1 MPKYVCAA
9 KGLAAKASR
18 PSSTTA
24 KKQLIK
30 LKARKKPKEEL
41 ILKYAPLIKYIAN
54 RIAARLP
61 LHIDIQDLINS
72 GVLGLMDAIEKFDPD
87 KGVKF
92 ETYAEYRIKGAILDS
107 LRAMDWVPRSVR
119 KVATL
124 LENTYADLE
133 KKLGRPATDEEMA
146 EAMEVGVEKFHQLIN
161 RVRHISMVSLERDPK
176 NSTTKLS
183 LLDRLMDEGT
193 ATPCQTLDND
203 ELRTVISQHIGRLP
217 EKERIVISCYYYDDM
232 TMKEIGKKLS
242 LTESRV
248 SQIHTKAV
256 LRLRGKLRKFYFS

>member
-1 MPKYVCAA
+1 MPK
-9 KGLAAKASR
+9 L
-18 PSSTTA
+18 SSVAEVRTVA
-24 KKQLIK
+24 RQIKKRVTKQ
-30 LKARKKPKEEL
+30 KEDI

-54 RIAARLP
+54 RIASRLP
-61 LHIDIQDLINS
+61 MYIDIQDMINS

-133 KKLGRPATDEEMA
+133 KRHGRPATDEEVA
-146 EAMEVGVEKFHQLIN
+146 SAMDVDIDRLHKIVN
-161 RVRHISMVSLERDPK
+161 RVSSISIISLERDPK
-176 NSTTKLS
+176 SSSNTKHS
-183 LLDRLMDEGT
+183 LLDKLINEDDPS
-193 ATPCQTLDND
+193 AFDKLDSE
-203 ELRTVISQHIGRLP
+203 ELRDMLGESIERLP
-217 EKERIVISCYYYDDM
+217 EKEKQVISLYYYNEL
-232 TMKEIGKKLS
+232 TMKEIGKILR

-256 LRLRGKLRKFYFS
+256 MRLRGKLRKLYVS

>member
-1 MPKYVCAA
+1 MPKL
-9 KGLAAKASR
+9 GLAAKASTEAYHPGKR
-18 PSSTTA
+18 A
-24 KKQLIK
+24 IKQK
-30 LKARKKPKEEL
+30 RKQKPKEDL

-72 GVLGLMDAIEKFDPD
+72 GVLGLIDAIEKFDPE

-133 KKLGRPATDEEMA
+133 KKFGRPATDEEVA
-146 EAMEVGVEKFHQLIN
+146 SAMDVGVEKFHKMIN
-161 RVRHISMVSLERDPK
+161 RVSHVSMISLERDPK
-176 NSTTKLS
+176 NTNVKHS
-183 LLDRLMDEGT
+183 LLDRLMDEDNPT
-193 ATPCQTLDND
+193 AFDKLDNEEMRD
-203 ELRTVISQHIGRLP
+203 VLANSIERLP
-217 EKERIVISCYYYDDM
+217 EKEKVVISMYYYNEL
-232 TMKEIGKKLS
+232 TMKEIGKMLN

-256 LRLRGKLRKFYFS
+256 LRLRGKLKKFYYC